1 MMPRETRKRKLRDTG
16 GTEIQ
21 LYDCL
26 LDGYLQDQLL
36 QWFGSIVDIT
46 NLALTS
52 KAFYAMT
59 RCHTPLY
66 KTIAARNLGPLV
78 QNFGFRDTQHFD
90 NFLDSTD
97 LTLSGSLMLQC
108 LLGEKWED
116 SDMDLYLSYYHRK
129 THLKRIR
136 EALASLEYVAKYVVK
151 NYSHFSPVFK
161 CIGFSNGVKTIQI
174 IVG

>member
-108 LLGEKWED
+108 LLGILPPKDPSQKNSRSPSQTRVRCEICRQKLQPLFTSVQMYWIFERRQNH
-116 SDMDLYLSYYHRK
+116 SNHCWL
-129 THLKRIR
+129 TVVIR
-136 EALASLEYVAKYVVK
+136 
-151 NYSHFSPVFK
+151 F
-161 CIGFSNGVKTIQI
+161 
-174 IVG
+174 